1 MKIYTVLHLHMSS
14 KSAQLCLRTHINT
27 WAGKI
32 TEKCEGGRFRN
43 WRIQFCSQ
51 FEKGGIRVA
60 ECLRQA
66 MPSYTKTWVSEFRC
80 NLQLSMWCIGLN
92 LKGTGQTL
100 RDCAR
105 ENWNTGKVLYVY
117 IYLNGRC
124 THTLTHT
131 LIPLPCNWKIKKC
144 NAVQIF
150 CWTFLKKL
158 ISFRSRD

>member
-1 MKIYTVLHLHMSS
+1 MQCVIGRHNWFFPNKKKKNAIYIWVQTTASYYCNAQGLSWRFIQYSIHMSS

-43 WRIQFCSQ
+43 WRSQFRIQ

-66 MPSYTKTWVSEFRC
+66 MPSYTKIWVSEFRC

-100 RDCAR
+100 RDCQ
-105 ENWNTGKVLYVY
+105 NWSTVSK
-117 IYLNGRC
+117 
-124 THTLTHT
+124 
-131 LIPLPCNWKIKKC
+131 
-144 NAVQIF
+144 
-150 CWTFLKKL
+150 
-158 ISFRSRD
+158 